1 MKNKKIALALIFISM
16 FSGITFSQFLTGFGV
31 KGGVTMGGQNFE
43 FANYPTHY
51 DPKPILGYN
60 ASFFVEV
67 INNKVITAVVD
78 HSYEQ
83 RGHSVEVIKTDEFG
97 NQTGTFDMIFR
108 THYLSVGTLAKIRY
122 ETESVTPYLVIGPR
136 IDMYL
141 GYKISYSEG
150 EPAIG
155 DPGALKSVIHE
166 DTKKFN
172 YSINLG
178 AGLQFEKLFPFQ
190 TMVEFNYSP
199 AINSSY
205 NNTFV
210 IVKDHYMNLK
220 LGINFIKKKSKSN
233 KK

>member
-1 MKNKKIALALIFISM
+1 MKNKIAAALLLTLISY
-16 FSGITFSQFLTGFGV
+16 SISFSQFLTGFGL
-31 KGGVTMGGQNFE
+31 KGGITLAGQDLE
-43 FANYPTHY
+43 FSNNVINY

-97 NQTGTFDMIFR
+97 NQIGTFDMIFR

-150 EPAIG
+150 EPEIG
-155 DPGALKSVIHE
+155 DPGLTSVIHE

-210 IVKDHYMNLK
+210 IVKDHYLNLK
-220 LGINFIKKKSKSN
+220 LGINFIKKKTKSN
-233 KK
+233 KKQ